1 MRVKN
6 HFLFLILCLAL
17 LAKSASVIAQQP
29 DYLNYI
35 ELKSFVT
42 NFGPNT
48 GPMRFMKAEVTLQLA
63 ENGSHSDVSKHIPQI
78 RNDLVFLFNEQQES
92 DLATIEAQAILAQR
106 ALIVVQSL
114 LIEETGRPQVN
125 DLFFTSLVIQ

>member
-1 MRVKN
+1 MRVKI
-6 HFLFLILCLAL
+6 HFLFLIFCLVL
-17 LAKSASVIAQQP
+17 LAKSTGVAAQQP

-42 NFGPNT
+42 NFGSNT

-63 ENGSHSDVSKHIPQI
+63 ENGSHSDVSNHIPQI

-106 ALIVVQSL
+106 ALIVVQTL
-114 LIEETGRPQVN
+114 MIEETGRPQVN

>member
-1 MRVKN
+1 MRVKT
-6 HFLFLILCLAL
+6 HFLFLILCAL
-17 LAKSASVIAQQP
+17 LVKASGVAAQQP

-63 ENGSHSDVSKHIPQI
+63 ENGSHTDVSKHIPQI

-106 ALIVVQSL
+106 ALIAVQSL